1 MSPRGSTAGMNA
13 RVLKRPREVKKMPE
27 PIGFPNV
34 SQLLQ
39 NPAVGRTK
47 LLNPQQQNEGADF
60 KSTLLDS
67 LDEVNRLQMDAAKGI
82 EKLSL
87 GETANMAEI
96 FLAVRKADIAFSMM
110 MEMRNKLVEAYRE
123 LQQMRI

>member
-1 MSPRGSTAGMNA
+1 
-13 RVLKRPREVKKMPE
+13 MPE

-34 SQLLQ
+34 NQLLQ
-39 NPAVGRTK
+39 NPALGRAK
-47 LLNPQQQNEGADF
+47 LLNPQQQKEGADF
-60 KSTLLDS
+60 KSALLDS

-82 EKLSL
+82 QQLQL
-87 GETANMAEI
+87 GETANMAEV
-96 FLAVRKADIAFSMM
+96 FAAVRKADIAFSMM

>member
-1 MSPRGSTAGMNA
+1 
-13 RVLKRPREVKKMPE
+13 MPE
-27 PIGFPNV
+27 PIGPQDI
-34 SQLLQ
+34 SQLLK
-39 NPAVGRTK
+39 NPDMGASK
-47 LLNPQQQNEGADF
+47 LLKAESAPQGADF

-82 EKLSL
+82 QKLSTDP
-87 GETANMAEI
+87 TASMAEV
-96 FLAVRKADIAFSMM
+96 FAAVRKADIAFSMM

>member
-1 MSPRGSTAGMNA
+1 
-13 RVLKRPREVKKMPE
+13 MPE
-27 PIGFPNV
+27 PIGLPNV

-39 NPAVGRTK
+39 NPALGHTK

-60 KSTLLDS
+60 KSALLDS

-82 EKLSL
+82 ERLQL
-87 GETANMAEI
+87 GERANMAEV
-96 FLAVRKADIAFSMM
+96 FVAVRKADIAFSMM

>member
-1 MSPRGSTAGMNA
+1 
-13 RVLKRPREVKKMPE
+13 MPE
-27 PIGFPNV
+27 PIGSQDI
-34 SQLLQ
+34 SQLLK
-39 NPAVGRTK
+39 NPALGRAR

-60 KSTLLDS
+60 KSALLDS

-82 EKLSL
+82 EMLGT
-87 GETANMAEI
+87 GETANMAEV
-96 FLAVRKADIAFSMM
+96 FAAVRKADIAFSMM